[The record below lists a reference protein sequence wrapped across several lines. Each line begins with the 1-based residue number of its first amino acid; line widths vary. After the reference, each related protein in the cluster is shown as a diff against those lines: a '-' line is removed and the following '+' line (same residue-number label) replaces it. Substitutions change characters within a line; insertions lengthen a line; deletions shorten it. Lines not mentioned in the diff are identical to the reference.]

1 MMNKILIIIFIPFI
15 LSTLFCQAEEEN
27 IQNVLDGDR
36 PHYTDLS
43 VNRGDIFYIALP
55 GETDLNKK
63 FQVDEAGL
71 ILLPEIGELPVEGL
85 SEKQALMMIRQAL
98 NSVYRDDGRLEVSLQ
113 QRRLLIK
120 VLGYVVNPGT
130 VNLPNDA
137 DIQMAIDAAG
147 GLKSGAQMDKLQLKR
162 EKKISHFNYKG
173 YLDTGD
179 ADLLPELVSMDTIF
193 VPASPLTGNVKSEFD
208 IKSLASGGD
217 SKEDKIA
224 IKVFGEV
231 RQPGLY
237 SYKESANVLD
247 FIMRAGGVTRFAG
260 VEKIRV
266 INEGQ
271 PEAFNLKHY
280 LDGLSTVLPPL
291 NKGATIY
298 VPILAKDIKVGKHMV
313 YVMGEV
319 AKPGAFENQPGS
331 TFMDVLANAGGPT
344 RFAETRQ
351 IRLLRANGE
360 ILRFD
365 LQAYTEQSDKQGLPE
380 IIAGDA
386 IFIPEKTATN
396 ENSWLKV
403 PPQRAIYVVGAVGRP
418 GRYEW
423 SNEMT
428 LFDLLAHAGGPDAKA
443 DIAHIQVLKRFADGR
458 METEIFDL
466 ASFTE
471 KGGEMSSVPKLKA
484 GYTLMIPE
492 LPQDP
497 SDNKAQ
503 WIRQASDNSIYIMGQ
518 VNAPGRYRF
527 NTEMDFLDIL
537 AAADGPGINADLH
550 NVRITHRNKS
560 TARVTK
566 LNLSL
571 YFKTGD
577 ESLLPNVVPGDTI
590 FIPEKEGNWLDE
602 DKQDTV
608 RVLGAVG
615 KPGRYRFNDD
625 MTLLDILAEAGGPTE
640 AAYVERIVVVNTSCC
655 KDQST
660 TFDLVDFVKQPNFS
674 KLPLLREGDTVYIPD
689 MQRSNWRIFMDTVR
703 DSLSIITLYALGA
716 AVL

>member
-471 KGGEMSSVPKLKA
+471 KGGKMSSVPKLKA